1 MLKNIFFF
9 LICLLSIAKG
19 FGQNI
24 QSEKM
29 DFSEAVIYLPEDANE
44 RNRILARVLSEE
56 IQKRTGITISIRRQP
71 PRNNAPTIVL
81 GTFDQM
87 HALPERFRQVLSA
100 LETMPRE
107 GFVVWTDP
115 KGPTAYIIGQD
126 DRGLVYGAGR
136 WLRKMEWGTGQLLV
150 PADIAIQ
157 SAPAYPIR
165 GHQLGYRPKTNSYD
179 AFSVEMFDQYIREL
193 ALFGANSIE
202 IVPPRTDDDFT
213 SRHMKLPAMEMMA
226 EQSRIADQFDMDV
239 WIWYPNMGS
248 DYVHPDSINAA
259 LEERHEVFAALSRLD
274 HLFVPGGDPG
284 ELEPD
289 ELFDWLEKSA
299 EVLHRYH
306 PHAKIWVSPQVFR
319 PTQEWFDRFF
329 YHINQRYNWLGGVV
343 FGPWVKIPLPELRE
357 KVDAAIPIRRYPDI
371 THSLSSQ
378 YPIPEWDLALAMTL
392 GRECINPRPK
402 DQKAIHNA
410 LAHFAN
416 GSLSY
421 SEGTN
426 DDVNKFIWTD
436 QDWDP
441 DTPVIETL
449 RDYARFFFGPE
460 WVEGVAQ
467 GLLAQEENI
476 RGPLLTNAQVPITL
490 LQWQEMER
498 NASPELMKNFRFQ
511 MGLIRAYFDAYVQKK
526 LIHETR
532 QEQEAKSTLAVAGV
546 KGSAD
551 AIETAKQILRGKWD
565 DPLAAQLKNRC
576 HELAESLYQ
585 SIGAQLTI
593 EPHGAAPGRGNFVD
607 NMDAILNDAPWL
619 LDNLEV
625 IADLHSEKERLEQL
639 DSLLNR
645 NNPGPGGFYDNFGH
659 PNSWKRVVSEKSWEE
674 DPGSLYSPRV
684 SFGVGLI
691 GVEWVHEVRAIGFEG
706 TSSPQSWMMQV
717 NTLYDTPLKIR
728 YEDLDPTQGYT
739 LKVAYTGRFR
749 SRMRLMV
756 DEDILVHDFIQTGLQ
771 PIYSFP
777 LPKEAYQ
784 DGEVTFSWTCGEGER
799 GSQVAEIWLIPEMG
813 K

>member
-1 MLKNIFFF
+1 
-9 LICLLSIAKG
+9 
-19 FGQNI
+19 
-24 QSEKM
+24 
-29 DFSEAVIYLPEDANE
+29 
-44 RNRILARVLSEE
+44 
-56 IQKRTGITISIRRQP
+56 
-71 PRNNAPTIVL
+71 
-81 GTFDQM
+81 
-87 HALPERFRQVLSA
+87 
-100 LETMPRE
+100 
-107 GFVVWTDP
+107 
-115 KGPTAYIIGQD
+115 
-126 DRGLVYGAGR
+126 
-136 WLRKMEWGTGQLLV
+136 
-150 PADIAIQ
+150 
-157 SAPAYPIR
+157 
-165 GHQLGYRPKTNSYD
+165 
-179 AFSVEMFDQYIREL
+179 MFEQYIREL

-213 SRHMKLPAMEMMA
+213 SRHMQLPAIEMIA
-226 EQSRIADQFDMDV
+226 KQSRIADQFDMDV

-248 DYVHPDSINAA
+248 DYSHPDTVKAE
-259 LEERHEVFAALSRLD
+259 LEERHEVFAALPRLD

-299 EVLHRYH
+299 EVLHQYH
-306 PHAKIWVSPQVFR
+306 PNAKIWVSPQVFR
-319 PTQEWFDRFF
+319 PTQAWFDRFF
-329 YHINQRYNWLGGVV
+329 YHINQRYDWLGGVV

-402 DQKAIHNA
+402 DQKTIHNA
-410 LAHFAN
+410 FAHYAN
-416 GSLSY
+416 CSLSY

-467 GLLAQEENI
+467 GFLAQEENV
-476 RGPLLTNAQVPITL
+476 RGPLLTNAQVPVTL
-490 LQWQEMER
+490 LQWQEMES
-498 NASPELMKNFRFQ
+498 NASPGLMKNFRFQ

-526 LIHETR
+526 LIYETQ
-532 QEQEAKSTLAVAGV
+532 QEQEARSILAVAADM
-546 KGSAD
+546 GSLE
-551 AIETAKQILRGKWD
+551 AIKAAKQALSKHWN

-576 HELAESLYQ
+576 DELAENLYQ

-607 NMDAILNDAPWL
+607 NMEAVLNDAPWL
-619 LDNLEV
+619 LDNLEA
-625 IADLHSEKERLEQL
+625 IAKITAEKERLEQL
-639 DSLLNR
+639 DLLLNR
-645 NNPGPGGFYDNFGH
+645 NNPGAGGFYDNFGH
-659 PNSWKRVVSEKSWEE
+659 PKSWKRVVSEKSWEE
-674 DPGSLYSPRV
+674 DPGSLYSPRI

-717 NTLYDTPLKIR
+717 NTLYDAPLKIR
-728 YEDLDPTQGYT
+728 YEDLDPKLAYT

-749 SRMRLMV
+749 SRMKLKV
-756 DEDILVHDFIQTGLQ
+756 DGDITIHDFIQTGHQ
-771 PIYSFP
+771 PIYSFRI
-777 LPKEAYQ
+777 PKEAYQ
-784 DGEVTFSWTCGEGER
+784 DGEITFTWTCGEGER
-799 GSQVAEIWLIPEMG
+799 GSQVAEIWLIPEVE